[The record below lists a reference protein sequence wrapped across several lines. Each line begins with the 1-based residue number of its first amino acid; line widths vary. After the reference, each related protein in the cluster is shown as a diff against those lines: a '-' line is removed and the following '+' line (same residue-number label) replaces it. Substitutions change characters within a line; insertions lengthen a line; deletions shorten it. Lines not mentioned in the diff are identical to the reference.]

1 MTAVMIYLGAIFAG
15 GLAAIALRLP
25 PLIGFLAT
33 GFLLNANGIEKL
45 PGLDVAAELGVT
57 LMLFAIGLKLD
68 IRALLGKEVWLT
80 ATAHLLGTGFVGTGF
95 IWLLAT
101 WGIVSVS
108 GVGVM
113 ALLALALSFS
123 STVFAVKILQDRGDE
138 QALYG
143 RITIGV
149 LIMQDIFAV
158 IFISISHGTAP
169 NPLIFGLAL
178 LIPLLVII
186 LRRFTRLG
194 HGEMQALFGIF
205 IATPGLTSSPMRSLR

>member
-1 MTAVMIYLGAIFAG
+1 MTAVMIYLGAVFAG

-25 PLIGFLAT
+25 PLIGFLAA
-33 GFLLNANGIEKL
+33 GFIINANGIEKIS
-45 PGLDVAAELGVT
+45 GLEVAADLGVT

-68 IRALLGKEVWLT
+68 LKALLGKEVWLT
-80 ATAHLLGTGFVGTGF
+80 ATVHLLGTVLVGTGF

-101 WGIVSVS
+101 WGIVNVS
-108 GVGVM
+108 GFGIMGVI
-113 ALLALALSFS
+113 ALALSFS

-138 QALYG
+138 QSLYG

-158 IFISISHGTAP
+158 IVISISHGTAP
-169 NPLIFGLAL
+169 HPLVFGLGL
-178 LIPLLVII
+178 LIPLLVIV

-194 HGEMQALFGIF
+194 HCSRGIPAP
-205 IATPGLTSSPMRSLR
+205 ISCPTRCLP